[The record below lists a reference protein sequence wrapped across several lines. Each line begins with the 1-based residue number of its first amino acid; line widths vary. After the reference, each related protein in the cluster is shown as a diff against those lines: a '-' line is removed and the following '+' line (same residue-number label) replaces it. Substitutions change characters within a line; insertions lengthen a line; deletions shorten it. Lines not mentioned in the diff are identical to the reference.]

1 MAREPLGP
9 TDAVELASDRGF
21 QSELASLRAKA
32 TLSELLGAPPDYRWA
47 YTAERA
53 VRNTT
58 ALHLVLRRAAKNLR
72 RLGEMAGPA
81 RVTAQ
86 AWESLA
92 AVEERAARPT
102 ALMNAAVAYEIA
114 GYQANAACLARL
126 SAPPEAWSTEP
137 TVEGLASAFVQRLL
151 LRVVIGADRLAR
163 KPDSL
168 VDLEDETDLGLTMGA
183 ALGARGLDSAA
194 RYLLSGEPS
203 HLSEAAQLL
212 RLAAD
217 GFAEL
222 GDIRRSNLMSNVE
235 SLLPVV
241 ESRST
246 WTVLADTVPGNL
258 RWQRYLRVLARGLG
272 SRVLDSRSVSELWPS
287 QLSALQGGLF
297 DADTNRV
304 VKLPTSSGKTRV
316 AEMAIVHTLTTR
328 PTSRCLYVAPFRAL
342 VSEVHESF
350 ANLFADLGYAATTVP
365 GSYDD
370 DVLDQIILADDQVFV
385 LTPEKLDLVLR
396 LAPEAL
402 AGVELIVLDEGH
414 IVGDS
419 GRGARYELL
428 VARLRR
434 RLPHARLLLLS
445 AVIPQ
450 RTLED
455 FAAWLGA
462 DDRHVVESGWRPSIQ
477 RLAQL
482 EWSSQRGVGV
492 LRYDSAEGEALARF
506 LPNLIRQRRFEYVHP
521 DTGRTR
527 RPVFPESN
535 NKSQVA
541 AALAYEL
548 AAQGPVL
555 VFCAQTDWAQAAGN
569 ALAARI
575 ELAGRVGEAV
585 PTVFSPADPPRS
597 YVVAVEWL
605 GEDDPTTRLL
615 RFGIGVHH
623 GRQPEAVRNAIEE
636 DFRNR
641 RLAVL
646 AATTTLAQGVNLPVR
661 TVIIHSVWRYDE
673 DTEARIR
680 LPARDYWNIAGRA
693 GRAGEETEGTIIHI
707 VSSPQDRDD
716 FAYYRS
722 VRGDVEPV
730 VSALYELL
738 VDLIDG
744 RISSEDAA
752 KKLDAELLA
761 LLVEEAAPELDDA
774 SLRDIIGG
782 SLVGV
787 QARRSG
793 RETRALVGSMI
804 AGARGIARRV
814 PDEETRKLFSS
825 TGLRTSSCSSIAD
838 HARGHRETLVHL
850 LTAADYGNLSEL
862 ATLLL
867 EGLGN
872 LEEMQPRTAY
882 AGDIHDLLARWL
894 EGRPVADEVA
904 EATAAE
910 NVSRFIEE
918 YFAYLLPWGISGYLR
933 IAAHVLE
940 VDPLSRVTA
949 GLPSLVKYG
958 VPTLEA
964 AWAMASGVAGRRAAM
979 VLAGLYS
986 AEAAEPNPRD
996 LRRWLGDLN
1005 PEELMEE
1012 YEIPASVLADVSRAL
1027 LRVSQSP
1034 ALARLDEGTPLL
1046 PLTTGVRAFRR
1057 ALPMVGSL
1065 RADGRLRLRRDY
1077 DSPHRNAT
1085 VVEADGQV
1093 LGYLRR
1099 TDAQAVAPELDAGL
1113 SVEARLLTVEERP
1126 DGRPWLNIE
1135 LFEAP

>member
-1 MAREPLGP
+1 MAREPSSPIAAL
-9 TDAVELASDRGF
+9 ELASDRGF

-32 TLSELLGAPPDYRWA
+32 TLTDLLGAPPDYRWG

-58 ALHLVLRRAAKNLR
+58 ALHLVLKRAAKSLR
-72 RLGEMAGPA
+72 RLDEIAEPA

-92 AVEERAARPT
+92 ALEEGAARPT

-126 SAPPEAWSTEP
+126 SVPPASWSAEP

-151 LRVVIGADRLAR
+151 LRVVIGAQRMER
-163 KPDSL
+163 GPDSF
-168 VDLEDETDLGLTMGA
+168 VDLEDERDLGLAMGS
-183 ALGARGLDSAA
+183 ALGARGLNSAA
-194 RYLLSGEPS
+194 RYLLSGQPS
-203 HLSEAAQLL
+203 HLSDATELL

-241 ESRST
+241 EARST
-246 WTVLADTVPGNL
+246 WAVLGDTVPGSL

-287 QLSALQGGLF
+287 QLSALQGGLL
-297 DADTNRV
+297 DANTNTV
-304 VKLPTSSGKTRV
+304 VRLPTSSGKTRV

-328 PTSRCLYVAPFRAL
+328 LGSRCLYVAPFRAL
-342 VSEVHESF
+342 VSEVQESF
-350 ANLFADLGYAATTVP
+350 ANLFADLGYAATSVP

-370 DVLDQIILADDQVFV
+370 DVLDRVILAEDQVLV

-402 AGVELIVLDEGH
+402 AGVELIVMDEGH

-419 GRGARYELL
+419 RRGIRYELL
-428 VARLRR
+428 IARLRR
-434 RLPHARLLLLS
+434 RIPTARLLLLS

-450 RTLED
+450 ETLED

-462 DDRHVVESGWRPSIQ
+462 DEGHVVQSAWRPSIQ

-506 LPNLIRQRRFEYVHP
+506 LPNLIRQRRFEFVHP

-569 ALAARI
+569 ALVARI

-585 PTVFSPADPPRS
+585 PTVFSPRDPPRS
-597 YVVAVEWL
+597 YVVALEWL
-605 GEDDPTTRLL
+605 GEDDPTTRQL

-661 TVIIHSVWRYDE
+661 TVVIHSVWRYDE
-673 DTEARIR
+673 ETEARIR

-693 GRAGEETEGTIIHI
+693 GRAGEETEGTIVHI

-716 FAYYRS
+716 FAYYKS

-730 VSALYELL
+730 VSALYEVLG
-738 VDLIDG
+738 DLINL

-761 LLVEEAAPELDDA
+761 LLAEEAAPELDDA
-774 SLRDIIGG
+774 SLKSIVDG

-787 QARRSG
+787 QARRHN
-793 RETRALVGSMI
+793 RETSALVGSMI
-804 AGARGIARRV
+804 AGAQRIAQQV

-825 TGLRTSSCSSIAD
+825 TGLRTLSCISIAD
-838 HARGHRETLVHL
+838 HARDHLETLTRL
-850 LTAADYGNLSEL
+850 LAAADYGDLGEL

-872 LEEMQPRTAY
+872 LEEMQPRSAY
-882 AGDIHDLLARWL
+882 AGNIHDLLARWL
-894 EGRPVADEVA
+894 EGRPVAEEVA
-904 EATAAE
+904 EATATE
-910 NVSRFIEE
+910 SVSRFIEE

-933 IAAHVLE
+933 IAEHVVE
-940 VDPLSRVTA
+940 VDSLSRVTA
-949 GLPSLVKYG
+949 GFPSLVKYG

-964 AWAMASGVAGRRAAM
+964 AWAMAAGVAGRRAAM
-979 VLAGLYS
+979 VLSGLYS

-1005 PEELMEE
+1005 PEELTEE

-1034 ALARLDEGTPLL
+1034 TLSRLDEGTPLL

-1057 ALPMVGSL
+1057 ALPVVRSIGSE
-1065 RADGRLRLRRDY
+1065 GGLRLRRDY

-1085 VVEADGQV
+1085 MVEGRGQV
-1093 LGYLRR
+1093 IGYLRR
-1099 TDAQAVAPELDAGL
+1099 RDAQAVAPELDAGL
-1113 SVEARLLTVEERP
+1113 SVAAHLLTIEERP
-1126 DGRPWLNIE
+1126 DGRPWLSIE
-1135 LFEAP
+1135 LLEAP